1 MRVKAFMFVHYGWVL
16 GPVLMVVSIGV
27 VVPRVTYLVSGE
39 SFMFIH

>member
-27 VVPRVTYLVSGE
+27 VVPRVTYLVSVE
-39 SFMFIH
+39 TFMFIH